1 MSSKIEYVIF
11 DLDGLLIDSE
21 RVYTKVTN
29 DILAEYG
36 KTMTWDIKAGLMGK
50 PEREAAQHLLSFF
63 PGLPLTIDA
72 YLKARDE
79 AQDRIWPTVQPLPGA
94 VRLVQHL
101 KAHGIPI
108 AIATGT
114 RRRNLDL
121 KTGHLPQLMECF
133 GENIICA
140 DDTISSTNIAASS
153 NPSAG
158 EAAPSPRIKKGRGK
172 PCPDIFLIAAHEL
185 LGRPVGLDEDD
196 ATEEAQG
203 ERAKG
208 LVFEDAIPGV
218 EAGKRAGM
226 SVVWVPDAGL
236 LEVEYPGPHKADE
249 TIRSLEDFVP
259 EKWGLPPYPV
269 DH

>member
-1 MSSKIEYVIF
+1 VIF

-63 PGLPLTIDA
+63 PDVPLTIEA
-72 YLKARDE
+72 YVKARDE
-79 AQDRIWPTVQPLPGA
+79 QQDRIWPTVQPLPGA

-101 KAHGIPI
+101 HAHNIPI

-114 RRRNLDL
+114 RRRNLNL
-121 KTGHLPQLMECF
+121 KTGHLPQLMKCF

-140 DDTISSTNIAASS
+140 DDNNALPPGSM
-153 NPSAG
+153 AG
-158 EAAPSPRIKKGRGK
+158 EAPTPRIKKGRGK
-172 PCPDIFLIAAHEL
+172 PCPDIFLIAAHEI
-185 LGRPVGLDEDD
+185 LGRAIGQEEEDGG
-196 ATEEAQG
+196 EMKG

-226 SVVWVPDAGL
+226 NVVWVPDTGL
-236 LEVEYPGPHKADE
+236 LEVEYSGPHKADV
-249 TIRSLEDFVP
+249 TLRSLEEFVP
-259 EKWGLPPYPV
+259 EKWGLPPYPIAK
-269 DH
+269 